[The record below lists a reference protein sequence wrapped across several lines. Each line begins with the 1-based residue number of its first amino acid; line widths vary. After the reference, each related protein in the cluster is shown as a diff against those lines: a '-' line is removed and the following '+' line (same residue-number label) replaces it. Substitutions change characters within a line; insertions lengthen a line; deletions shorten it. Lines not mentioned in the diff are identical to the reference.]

1 MPKLFTF
8 IKVTGSLFDKF
19 PKNPHYVSIVA
30 NTEQEAVRLLGR
42 QSLVFVSQIPLTR
55 LNQSN

>member
-19 PKNPHYVSIVA
+19 PKAPHYVTVIA
-30 NTEQEAVRLLGR
+30 NSEKEALDALGR

-55 LNQSN
+55 LNKSN